1 MVVSF
6 LPVRSG
12 CLILLALILELQTA
26 KVNSKN
32 MDIPPGETDKLCE
45 IFTKMDGFF
54 VSASQFANIWYLQ
67 IFWKELET
75 ARKRRF
81 TNTAVSATIAV
92 YQNEEGIPI

>member
-1 MVVSF
+1 MTVSF

-12 CLILLALILELQTA
+12 CLVLLALILELQTT
-26 KVNSKN
+26 KVNIQI
-32 MDIPPGETDKLCE
+32 MDILAGKTNKVCE

>member
-1 MVVSF
+1 
-6 LPVRSG
+6 
-12 CLILLALILELQTA
+12 
-26 KVNSKN
+26 